1 MYAIVV
7 VLLQLNQ
14 IINTTQYYRSCTELS
29 KTLLY
34 ILSVRI
40 IFFNLVSSGSDA
52 KAAVLCVY
60 QSLHIKLFLL
70 HTSLKLHR
78 TFKFHAHVHSC
89 HCGREERHKQTFPLG
104 GNWQHHFNDSLRR
117 QKPRLGSTTWAP
129 SEVPLVVV
137 VTIVHGH
144 GTRP

>member
-14 IINTTQYYRSCTELS
+14 IINTTQYYRGCTELS
-29 KTLLY
+29 KTLRY

-40 IFFNLVSSGSDA
+40 IFFFNLVSSGSHA
-52 KAAVLCVY
+52 KAAVLCVC

-89 HCGREERHKQTFPLG
+89 QCGREERHKRTFPLG
-104 GNWQHHFNDSLRR
+104 GNW
-117 QKPRLGSTTWAP
+117 
-129 SEVPLVVV
+129 
-137 VTIVHGH
+137 
-144 GTRP
+144 